1 MTSGKIIIIV
11 ADMRNMS
18 REGRLKLY
26 PAILCALIFMISCGP
41 KLPSDNDLFVQA
53 QEHEGRQ
60 EFNEALKK
68 YDLIIE
74 NYPDSQLRYKA
85 VFMKGLILLENLKDN
100 KRAVEAFDALLSEYP
115 DCDLA
120 DDASVL
126 REIATRDGDIMSTF
140 EDSLK
145 QE

>member
-1 MTSGKIIIIV
+1 M
-11 ADMRNMS
+11 
-18 REGRLKLY
+18 KLY

>member
-1 MTSGKIIIIV
+1 M
-11 ADMRNMS
+11 
-18 REGRLKLY
+18 KLY
-26 PAILCALIFMISCGP
+26 PAILCALLFMISCGS

-68 YDLIIE
+68 YNLIIE
-74 NYPDSQLRYKA
+74 KYPESELRYKA
-85 VFMKGLILLENLKDN
+85 VFMKGLILLENIKDN

-115 DCDLA
+115 NCDLA
-120 DDASVL
+120 DDALVL
-126 REIATRDGDIMSTF
+126 REVAAHDGDIMSTF

>member
-1 MTSGKIIIIV
+1 
-11 ADMRNMS
+11 MRSYLAVMS
-18 REGRLKLY
+18 
-26 PAILCALIFMISCGP
+26 AVILLASCGA
-41 KLPSDNDLFVQA
+41 KLPSDTDLFARA

-60 EFNEALKK
+60 EYNDALEK

-74 NYPDSQLRYKA
+74 NYPQSEIRYKA

-100 KRAVEAFDALLSEYP
+100 KRAAETFDDLLAEYP

-120 DDASVL
+120 DDAAVL
-126 REIATRDGDIMSTF
+126 REIAAGNGDIMSVF